1 MSLFKFI
8 NPSIQTIK
16 SGRRAGEEYV
26 LATLVD
32 LSNPNDAGRNVAL
45 FNPNDKTKVLNAA
58 ATGEEADLTEGRLID
73 IETISLGVNYW
84 HFQEREGQRIYDTDA
99 TGKRK
104 LYNTMRV
111 LTMYSTKKHI
121 RVDSD
126 GNIVYIPG
134 TTTPAEC
141 FDMEHGRIKRY
152 YADGWSP
159 ERRRDDMLAAF
170 YEIANTAQ
178 QPATQQPN
186 EQPQQSGLQGTILQ
200 QPAAQ
205 QTAAQPQVN
214 PFNVP

>member
-8 NPSIQTIK
+8 TPNIETIQ

-32 LSNPNDAGRNVAL
+32 LSNPNDAGRKVAL
-45 FNPNDKTKVLNAA
+45 FNPNDVMKVMNAA
-58 ATGEEADLTEGRLID
+58 STGEECDLVEGRLID
-73 IETISLGVNYW
+73 IETVSLGANYW
-84 HFQEREGQRIYDTDA
+84 HFQEVQGQRVYDTDA

-104 LYNTMRV
+104 VYNTMRV

-121 RVDSD
+121 RVDAD

-141 FDMEHGRIKRY
+141 FEMQNGRIKRY

-159 ERRRDDMLAAF
+159 ENRRDSMLKTF
-170 YEIANTAQ
+170 YELATAAQ
-178 QPATQQPN
+178 QPATQQPV
-186 EQPQQSGLQGTILQ
+186 EQPQQSGLQGVVIPQQNVAQ
-200 QPAAQ
+200 QPE
-205 QTAAQPQVN
+205 VN
-214 PFNVP
+214 PFNVQ